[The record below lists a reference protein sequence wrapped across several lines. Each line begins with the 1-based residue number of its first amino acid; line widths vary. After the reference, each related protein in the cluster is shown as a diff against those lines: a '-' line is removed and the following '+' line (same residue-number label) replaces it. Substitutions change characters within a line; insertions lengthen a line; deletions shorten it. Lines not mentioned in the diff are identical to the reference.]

1 MNILIMKQKESL
13 GKVKELE
20 NESFMK
26 EAGTMIR

>member
-1 MNILIMKQKESL
+1 MKQKESL